1 MNGIDGNAAMTSPP
15 SIRLKRA
22 YDPPARADGR
32 RVLVDRVWPRGL
44 TKERLRLDT
53 WLKEVAPSAKLR
65 QWFDHDPAKW
75 DEFTARYF
83 RELDGRPEVVAHL
96 RAICREGTVTLVFG
110 ARETRYNNA
119 VALRTYL
126 ERGRGK

>member
-75 DEFTARYF
+75 DA
-83 RELDGRPEVVAHL
+83 VVADA
-96 RAICREGTVTLVFG
+96 RAAIPGVR
-110 ARETRYNNA
+110 ARE
-119 VALRTYL
+119 VELRVVGVL
-126 ERGRGK
+126 GVGEGVVEGGAGRKR